1 MCDTLYGTYQTYL
14 QHIDCP
20 WFIQKYIM
28 LETEM
33 KMPPTIS
40 HSRFNDVRA
49 STIRSSACTTT
60 KKSLLSMS
68 HSRKCYI
75 WTASTSQ
82 EGSFLN
88 LAKPQILHRHHEPT
102 DHLSCQQNE
111 AGIARELRLIGI
123 WKIFPCQERMILKGR
138 NKEDGLTNSVN
149 LKIMGAAIKGY
160 FCGMSKK
167 HWVMRVSMAGAAL
180 EPQGLTFMCTKFPF

>member
-1 MCDTLYGTYQTYL
+1 MCDTLYGRYQTYL

-40 HSRFNDVRA
+40 HSCFNDVIA

-60 KKSLLSMS
+60 KKSILSMS
-68 HSRKCYI
+68 HSRNCYI
-75 WTASTSQ
+75 WTHNTSQ

-88 LAKPQILHRHHEPT
+88 LAKPQILHRHHKPT

-111 AGIARELRLIGI
+111 AGIARELRLRLIGI
-123 WKIFPCQERMILKGR
+123 SKIFPLSRKNDTERQKQGR
-138 NKEDGLTNSVN
+138 W
-149 LKIMGAAIKGY
+149 GY
-160 FCGMSKK
+160 
-167 HWVMRVSMAGAAL
+167 
-180 EPQGLTFMCTKFPF
+180 